1 MAKQTFEDKIKELQK
16 IISVLEDENSSLE
29 ECIQL
34 YEKGTKLALE
44 CNKILDVAESKIV
57 KMADDGEDGFIETE
71 FISEEG

>member
-29 ECIQL
+29 ECIEL

-44 CNKILDVAESKIV
+44 CNKILDAAESKIV

>member
-29 ECIQL
+29 ECIEL